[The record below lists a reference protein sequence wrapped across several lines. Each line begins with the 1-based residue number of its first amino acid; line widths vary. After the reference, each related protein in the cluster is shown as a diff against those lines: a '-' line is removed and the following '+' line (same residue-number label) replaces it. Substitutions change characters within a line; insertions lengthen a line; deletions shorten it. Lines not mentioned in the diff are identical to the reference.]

1 MPTEM
6 HKLMVMAVSA
16 AFALAL
22 VNTASARPDL
32 LEEGG
37 GPTYVAVTPDG
48 YQPQLQAQPAAVQLR
63 ERPDGYQPQLQ
74 LEPIGYETETG
85 GGFDGE
91 TVGVLT
97 AVLLALLASAGVL
110 ASLRTRHRV
119 AQV

>member
-48 YQPQLQAQPAAVQLR
+48 YQPQLQAQAAAVQLR
-63 ERPDGYQPQLQ
+63 ERPDGYQPQLR